1 VRDPAGN
8 NASVAAI
15 GTAQNATTKKATTS
29 QPMHITATSLSSV
42 FTILCAYE

>member
-15 GTAQNATTKKATTS
+15 GTTQNATTKNATTS
-29 QPMHITATSLSSV
+29 QPMHITATSLPAV
-42 FTILCAYE
+42 FTMLYAYE